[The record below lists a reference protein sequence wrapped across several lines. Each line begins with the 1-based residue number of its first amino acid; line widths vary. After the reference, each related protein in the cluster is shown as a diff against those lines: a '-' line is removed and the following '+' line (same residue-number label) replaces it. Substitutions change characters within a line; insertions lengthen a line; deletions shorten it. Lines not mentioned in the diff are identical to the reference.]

1 MWRLFADSGPVIAQ
15 CFGIVEASARSGFE
29 NVLKNLSKVRHP

>member
-1 MWRLFADSGPVIAQ
+1 MWRLFADSGPVIAP

-29 NVLKNLSKVRHP
+29 KVLKTLSKVRHP